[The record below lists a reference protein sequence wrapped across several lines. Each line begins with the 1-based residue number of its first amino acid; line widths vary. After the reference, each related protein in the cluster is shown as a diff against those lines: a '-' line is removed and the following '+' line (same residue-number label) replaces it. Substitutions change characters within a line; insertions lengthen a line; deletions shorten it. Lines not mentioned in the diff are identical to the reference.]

1 MGAFEEG
8 MESHRT
14 LALTQKSVSL
24 VRRGCTQP
32 SMCTLHGLN
41 NSHFLGVFSMIV
53 AEKPIGRPADN
64 NTLLCSPLVQ
74 ASRSRTSTK
83 EGFYVVP

>member
-1 MGAFEEG
+1 M
-8 MESHRT
+8 R
-14 LALTQKSVSL
+14 
-24 VRRGCTQP
+24 
-32 SMCTLHGLN
+32 TLHGLN

-53 AEKPIGRPADN
+53 DEKPMGRPADN
-64 NTLLCSPLVQ
+64 NTLLCSPLMQ